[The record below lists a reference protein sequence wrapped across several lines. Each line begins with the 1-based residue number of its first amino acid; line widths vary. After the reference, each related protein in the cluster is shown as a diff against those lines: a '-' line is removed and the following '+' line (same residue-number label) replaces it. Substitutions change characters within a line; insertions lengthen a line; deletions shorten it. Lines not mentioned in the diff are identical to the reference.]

1 MLHDSDDPAA
11 MHLLEKALSTLPNIE
26 ASAII
31 ADEDG
36 IHWKTIRR
44 TAELVKYVTEHSP
57 HSHGNFNFTATA
69 MLKPFAPFFPGSYHI
84 GAGKQFAIGFEGAN
98 VVQEVFAKEGADS
111 GKPIDAE
118 RTTRELIA

>member
-36 IHWKTIRR
+36 IHWKSIRR
-44 TAELVKYVTEHSP
+44 TAELVKYARFGEE
-57 HSHGNFNFTATA
+57 NFFAT
-69 MLKPFAPFFPGSYHI
+69 I
-84 GAGKQFAIGFEGAN
+84 GEAVNAYCAHYR
-98 VVQEVFAKEGADS
+98 V
-111 GKPIDAE
+111 
-118 RTTRELIA
+118 